1 MEEEQGRL
9 ACGSYC
15 SKNTYSINKVYTA
28 ICHISETSSAN
39 LEWAFFPLTI
49 SLILLRFFVD
59 AILFPVFQSRCTK
72 QLYRFVYLFSIL
84 CTYIYIFR
92 YTLMAISLL
101 SHAGFSKTTSDY

>member
-28 ICHISETSSAN
+28 ICHISKTYFVN

-49 SLILLRFFVD
+49 SLILLRFFLD
-59 AILFPVFQSRCTK
+59 ATLFPVFQSRCTK
-72 QLYRFVYLFSIL
+72 QPYRFVYLFSIL
-84 CTYIYIFR
+84 CIYIYI
-92 YTLMAISLL
+92 LMAIYLL